1 MREELLALLAGHGV
15 KTLNVNKD
23 ASVHGEPSVA
33 IKVVATTGA
42 EHEFTFAKDRKVTVP
57 EMAGIIKSYLRN
69 RT

>member
-1 MREELLALLAGHGV
+1 MKEELYKALEGHGV
-15 KTLNVNKD
+15 KYLSVNKD

-33 IKVVATTGA
+33 VSVYYNDSK
-42 EHEFTFAKDRKVTVP
+42 HEFTFAKDRKITVD